1 MSILSSTFHRLCVVT
16 AAASTSPPPPLPPSS
31 SAGAMEA
38 STPSIYFWR
47 LFALYVHNLVSA
59 TSSESSSEVP
69 SSIVEPHILPLLHR
83 FGFISRCRDVP
94 SLRSILLTLR
104 DSGFEIPLRTTRFF
118 LASDLILHSLLP
130 SDLSPDLEGM
140 ENKMISSELLAVR
153 SAFEFAKESLEHSFH
168 LLRNAIDEAV
178 KKLFA
183 CYNHEMDQNSC
194 LQAKI
199 CVLEEEV
206 CWNICNERHLL
217 EVW

>member
-1 MSILSSTFHRLCVVT
+1 MDPS
-16 AAASTSPPPPLPPSS
+16 AA
-31 SAGAMEA
+31 AMEA

-47 LFALYVHNLVSA
+47 LFSLYIHNLVSA
-59 TSSESSSEVP
+59 TSSSAEFA
-69 SSIVEPHILPLLHR
+69 SSIVELHILPLLHR

-104 DSGFEIPLRTTRFF
+104 DSGFELPLRTTRFF
-118 LASDLILHSLLP
+118 LSSDLILHSLLP
-130 SDLSPDLEGM
+130 SDLSPDLEDV
-140 ENKMISSELLAVR
+140 ENKMMSSELLAVR

-168 LLRNAIDEAV
+168 LLRNAIDEAM

-183 CYNHEMDQNSC
+183 CNIRCNTHEMDQNSC

-199 CVLEEEV
+199 CVLEEEI
-206 CWNICNERHLL
+206 CWNICDEKHLL